1 MNNSDTLDKL
11 RSLKL
16 YGMFHAFKTNLE
28 KGTTEGYT
36 PDQLL
41 GELVDAEYEDR
52 MNRKIDRL
60 VDNAKF
66 RYKASVELI
75 NFNKERNIDR
85 NQILR
90 LAECAF
96 IETQDNILITGPT
109 GIGKSYI
116 ASAIGHQAC
125 AKGHRVIYWSTPKLF
140 AKLKQAKADNSYV
153 KEVSKILRAE
163 LLILDDFGLYPLDN
177 QSRLMLME
185 IVEDLHGKTSMIFT
199 SQLPVSAWFEMI
211 GEKTI
216 ADAVLDRIVHDAHRI
231 EALGE
236 SMRKVRPKKLEG
248 LENSYQ

>member
-1 MNNSDTLDKL
+1 MN
-11 RSLKL
+11 LKI
-16 YGMFHAFKTNLE
+16 N
-28 KGTTEGYT
+28 
-36 PDQLL
+36 
-41 GELVDAEYEDR
+41 
-52 MNRKIDRL
+52 RL
-60 VDNAKF
+60 VDSAKF
-66 RYKASVELI
+66 RYKASVEQI
-75 NFNKERNIDR
+75 NFNKDRNIDR

-125 AKGHRVIYWSTPKLF
+125 AKGHRVTYWSTPKLF
-140 AKLKQAKADNSYV
+140 AKLKLAKADNSYF
-153 KEVSKILRAE
+153 KEMAKIVRAE
-163 LLILDDFGLYPLDN
+163 LLILDDFGLYPLDS
-177 QSRLMLME
+177 QTRLMLME

-231 EALGE
+231 EAVGE
-236 SMRKVRPKKLEG
+236 SMRKVRPKKVDSLE
-248 LENSYQ
+248 SIYQ

>member
-11 RSLKL
+11 KSLKL
-16 YGMFHAFKTNLE
+16 HGMFHAFKTNLDT
-28 KGTTEGYT
+28 GSTVGYT

-41 GELVDAEYEDR
+41 AELVDAEYEDR

-60 VDNAKF
+60 VENAKF
-66 RYKASVELI
+66 RYKASIELI
-75 NFNKERNIDR
+75 NFNKQRNIDR
-85 NQILR
+85 NQVLR

-96 IETQDNILITGPT
+96 IDTHDNILITGPT

-116 ASAIGHQAC
+116 ASALGHQAC
-125 AKGHRVIYWSTPKLF
+125 AKGYKVVYWSTPKLF
-140 AKLKQAKADNSYV
+140 AKLKQAKADNSYA
-153 KEVSKILRAE
+153 KEISRILRAE
-163 LLILDDFGLYPLDN
+163 VLILDDFGLYPLDN
-177 QSRLMLME
+177 QSRLILME

-231 EALGE
+231 EAVGE
-236 SMRKVRPKKLEG
+236 SMRKVRPKKLDFEPG
-248 LENSYQ
+248 YQ

>member
-16 YGMFHAFKTNLE
+16 FGMFHAFKTNLE
-28 KGTTEGYT
+28 TGNTQGYT

-52 MNRKIDRL
+52 MNRKINRL
-60 VDNAKF
+60 IDGAKF
-66 RYKASVELI
+66 RYKASIELI
-75 NFNKERNIDR
+75 NFNRERNIDR
-85 NQILR
+85 SQILR

-125 AKGHRVIYWSTPKLF
+125 AKGHRVLYWSAPKLF
-140 AKLKQAKADNSYV
+140 ARLKQAKADNSYI
-153 KEVSKILRAE
+153 KEVAKILRSE
-163 LLILDDFGLYPLDN
+163 LLILDDFGLHPLDN
-177 QSRLMLME
+177 QSRMMLME

-231 EALGE
+231 EAVGE
-236 SMRKVRPKKLEG
+236 SMRKVRPTKLATSDTG
-248 LENSYQ
+248 FQ

>member
-1 MNNSDTLDKL
+1 MNNSDTLDKMKT
-11 RSLKL
+11 LKL
-16 YGMFHAFKTNLE
+16 YGMFHAFKTNLD
-28 KGTTEGYT
+28 KGDTKGYT

-41 GELVDAEYEDR
+41 AELVDAEYEDR

-75 NFNKERNIDR
+75 NFNKDRNIDR

-96 IETQDNILITGPT
+96 IETQDNVLITGPT

-116 ASAIGHQAC
+116 ASALGHQAC
-125 AKGHRVIYWSTPKLF
+125 AKGHKVVYWSTPKLF

-236 SMRKVRPKKLEG
+236 SMRKVRPKKESFEG
-248 LENSYQ
+248 SYQ